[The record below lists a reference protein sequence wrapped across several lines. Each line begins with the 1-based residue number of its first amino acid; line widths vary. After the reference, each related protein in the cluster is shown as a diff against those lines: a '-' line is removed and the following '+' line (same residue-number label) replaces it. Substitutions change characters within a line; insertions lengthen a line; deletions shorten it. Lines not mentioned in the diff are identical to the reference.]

1 MLPSSTAVTK
11 LLQTLR
17 QGGGVASGAD
27 LRNALGVSQPTV
39 LRAPAPLEVYDAE
52 YVGQMDNW
60 AATAD
65 RMAARGLLPPGDARQ
80 LRFLEAYGV
89 LIAND
94 DRLYGNISL
103 LLDSGGDW
111 ALSPPC
117 DMLPMR
123 YVPIAGEIVAR
134 DFAARNLQRKAV
146 TPSECQQACKLAATF
161 WRTAAAD
168 DRISIGFRAIALE
181 NRQHLEG
188 LARLESQP

>member
-1 MLPSSTAVTK
+1 M
-11 LLQTLR
+11 
-17 QGGGVASGAD
+17 
-27 LRNALGVSQPTV
+27 
-39 LRAPAPLEVYDAE
+39 
-52 YVGQMDNW
+52 
-60 AATAD
+60 
-65 RMAARGLLPPGDARQ
+65 
-80 LRFLEAYGV
+80 RFFEAYGV

-146 TPSECQQACKLAATF
+146 TLSECQQACKLAATF

-168 DRISIGFRAIALE
+168 DRISIKFRAIALE
-181 NRQHLEG
+181 NRQHFEG